1 MSEDKNTKFDGTI
14 ITLIDEEGNEL
25 QYEHLDS
32 LEHEGAT
39 YLELVP
45 VYDDPKDYVGADGEL
60 QIMKVVE
67 EDGEQILCT
76 IDNED
81 EFDAVACQFEDRL
94 SEEFDIIN

>member
-1 MSEDKNTKFDGTI
+1 MSEEKTSLFDGDL
-14 ITLIDEEGNEL
+14 ITLIDEDGAEL
-25 QYEHLDS
+25 QYEHLDT
-32 LEHEGAT
+32 LEYAGAF
-39 YLELVP
+39 YLALVP
-45 VYDDPKDYVGADGEL
+45 IYDSPQKYVDADGEL

-67 EDGEQILCT
+67 ENGEQILCT

>member
-39 YLELVP
+39 
-45 VYDDPKDYVGADGEL
+45 
-60 QIMKVVE
+60 
-67 EDGEQILCT
+67 
-76 IDNED
+76 
-81 EFDAVACQFEDRL
+81 
-94 SEEFDIIN
+94 